1 MERIGVAAIAAV
13 VLVMLGCGPSGGPGV
28 SKAAW
33 ERGNGELVA
42 AYSRDLDDALDNI
55 NQGARAVT
63 VGSCTQVAD
72 DAKELGDQAF
82 PVPDGAVD
90 AALRKAVEAGRA
102 AAASCLAGSRG
113 GGARDIERAQAEFAD
128 ARRALDAARAAITA
142 WT

>member
-1 MERIGVAAIAAV
+1 MERIGVAAIATAV
-13 VLVMLGCGPSGGPGV
+13 MTMTGCGGAGGPGD

-42 AYSRDLDDALDNI
+42 AYSRDLDDAIDNI
-55 NQGARAVT
+55 DQGARAAT

-72 DAKELGDQAF
+72 DARELENQAF
-82 PVPDGAVD
+82 PVPDGTVD
-90 AALRKAVEAGRA
+90 AALRQAVDAGRA

-113 GGARDIERAQAEFAD
+113 GGARDIERAQGEFAD
-128 ARRALDAARAAITA
+128 ARRALDAAQAAITA